1 MYSLS
6 LMKLVK
12 TLEEFTV
19 LNSGEVHKFDYSYRI
34 GILNNEVINLKNQLA
49 TFLTNQKTLDK
60 LINIDVITPMKVN
73 ELVDKK
79 NFSRLFISKIKLL
92 DLKEVSKIEKSEAYK
107 NLLFVEYDQLSQ
119 LIKSLSEGIK
129 KRKDEIAR
137 LFELE
142 IARSCP

>member
-1 MYSLS
+1 MLGDAQFE
-6 LMKLVK
+6 LDEARKN
-12 TLEEFTV
+12 LEEFTV

-79 NFSRLFISKIKLL
+79 TSPDYLYQRLKLL
-92 DLKEVSKIEKSEAYK
+92 DLKEVSKIEK
-107 NLLFVEYDQLSQ
+107 VR
-119 LIKSLSEGIK
+119 LIKICYLQNTIN
-129 KRKDEIAR
+129 
-137 LFELE
+137 
-142 IARSCP
+142 CHN